1 MLSSV
6 SLLAVSLLFGLG
18 NPLDNGVAL
27 TPPMGWS
34 TWNYHHRVFNESTFY
49 NAATIM
55 ISSGMQDVGYE
66 YINVDGGW
74 WARNGT
80 AKSLIRNATGYTTYS
95 FVKYPNGIK
104 KVIEYIHSKG
114 FKYGHYTDAGQD
126 ACDGDKLMSQD
137 YTYQD
142 LSLFINEYDI
152 DMIKIDACN
161 VCIIYFYTFVLFLF
175 VFNLFALILFLFFF
189 SL

>member
-1 MLSSV
+1 MFPSI
-6 SLLAVSLLFGLG
+6 SLLAVSLLFRLA

-34 TWNYHHRVFNESTFY
+34 SWNFYHRAFNESTFY
-49 NAATIM
+49 NVVTIM
-55 ISSGMQDVGYE
+55 LSSGMKDVGYE

-80 AKSLIRNATGYTTYS
+80 AKTLIRNATGYTTYS

-104 KVIEYIHSKG
+104 KLIEYIHSKG
-114 FKYGHYTDAGQD
+114 FKYGHYTDAGQN

-137 YTYQD
+137 YAYQD

-152 DMIKIDACN
+152 DMIKIDACS
-161 VCIIYFYTFVLFLF
+161 VCYMSLISFLLF
-175 VFNLFALILFLFFF
+175 VAPV
-189 SL
+189 